1 MRRASTSTIAK
12 RASSSTPAAIL
23 NSQGITARATIAAS
37 QKRMRLPS
45 SHWMKFLTHKG

>member
-37 QKRMRLPS
+37 QKRMRLA
-45 SHWMKFLTHKG
+45 HWMKFLTHKG